1 MNKPRSNK
9 EVWVS
14 VGMTI
19 NLGSFESARVDAGI
33 TVPVET
39 GGTED
44 EAFEYGWDKVLSE
57 VRKKAK
63 DIKSTKEKMDY
74 LSS

>member
-39 GGTED
+39 NGTED
-44 EAFEYGWDKVLSE
+44 EAFEYGWNKVLSE
-57 VRKKAK
+57 VRDKAK
-63 DIKSTKEKMDY
+63 VIKIENTNKNT
-74 LSS
+74 

>member
-14 VGMTI
+14 VGMTL

-39 GGTED
+39 GSTED
-44 EAFEYGWDKVLSE
+44 EAFEYG
-57 VRKKAK
+57 
-63 DIKSTKEKMDY
+63 
-74 LSS
+74 